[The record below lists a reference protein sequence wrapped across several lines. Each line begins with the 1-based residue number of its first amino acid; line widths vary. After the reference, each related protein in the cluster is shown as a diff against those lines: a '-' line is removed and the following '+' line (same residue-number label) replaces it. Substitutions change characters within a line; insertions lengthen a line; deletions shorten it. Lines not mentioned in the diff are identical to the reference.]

1 MYPEGTLIDS
11 KYKTLAVFE
20 KDLNN
25 PENQGFICFWAV
37 KRSFD
42 KQLIFKKRLSKIQAQ
57 NKLNDLLR
65 KGWSKKIFNNKAA

>member
-11 KYKTLAVFE
+11 KFKTQAVFE

-25 PENQGFICFWAV
+25 PENEGFICFWKV
-37 KRSFD
+37 KKSFD
-42 KQLIFKKRLSKIQAQ
+42 KQLIFKKRLSKIEAL

-65 KGWSKKIFNNKAA
+65 KGWSKKIFNNKVA

>member
-25 PENQGFICFWAV
+25 PENEGFICFWKV
-37 KRSFD
+37 KKSFY
-42 KQLIFKKRLSKIQAQ
+42 KKLIFKKRLSKIQAL
-57 NKLNDLLR
+57 NKFNDLLR
-65 KGWSKKIFNNKAA
+65 KGWSKKILNNKAA